1 MTPREAEL
9 TRQLEAALSALSG
22 MEALRR
28 ENQLLRQK
36 LDQITRRFFGVS
48 SEQLPS
54 NQLELVL
61 ALPEVEVEVRP
72 GKIEPGP
79 SLEKKT
85 QRSVRKARVPEHL
98 PVVEEVLEPEDVQA
112 APEQWRRIG
121 EEVSEQLDYEPGRFF
136 RRRLVRPRYV
146 QRTEPDAAPVIA
158 PLPERLLER
167 SLPAP
172 GLLAHILV
180 SKYCDHL
187 PLYRQERI
195 YATRHGVELP
205 RQTMARWVGLSADW
219 LRPIYDMILT
229 GVMAGGYV
237 QVDETPV
244 EYLDPGR
251 GKTGQGYLWTC
262 LRPGGDVVFRWE
274 TSRAAKCLD
283 KLLPVDFSGVL
294 QCDGYA
300 AYGSFARRHPH
311 PLTLAGC
318 WAHVRRKF
326 YEGRNESPL
335 WAGWVL
341 RQIQHLYRVEAVLR
355 QNRAGPRLREA
366 LRSSESRM
374 IVERLGRVLARM
386 QPKTFPTSLLGEAI
400 DFARGQWPRLL
411 VFLTD
416 GRVEIDNNQ
425 IENAIRPTALGKN
438 YAEIRIMPSTAAG
451 SALGPRCTRPQ
462 CPEMGVLQLSIIFVL
477 RGTGSTGPSL
487 GERFSESGEDRGL
500 PRCVASFQD
509 QPRRSRESFR
519 GFHAPATGRS
529 VRALLRTEGDAWP
542 WYAERCAERFWFGT
556 PTQPFSG
563 RGAK

>member
-72 GKIEPGP
+72 GKIEPSP
-79 SLEKKT
+79 SAEKKT
-85 QRSVRKARVPEHL
+85 QRPVRKARVPEHL
-98 PVVEEVLEPEDVQA
+98 PVVEEVLEPDDVKA

-205 RQTMARWVGLSADW
+205 RQTMARWVGLAADW

-229 GVMAGGYV
+229 GVTAGGYV
-237 QVDETPV
+237 QVDETPI

-438 YAEIRIMPSTAAG
+438 YAEIRIMRSTAAELVMNG
-451 SALGPRCTRPQ
+451 LDCSIDGWLRKGCVCAISLWVFAKHHDSKTIPSPLRSTSDGRQPSRHNPGAVRSRFADTRL
-462 CPEMGVLQLSIIFVL
+462 CGVDCSVL
-477 RGTGSTGPSL
+477 RAGHRT
-487 GERFSESGEDRGL
+487 FL
-500 PRCVASFQD
+500 PLAR
-509 QPRRSRESFR
+509 
-519 GFHAPATGRS
+519 
-529 VRALLRTEGDAWP
+529 
-542 WYAERCAERFWFGT
+542 
-556 PTQPFSG
+556 
-563 RGAK
+563 